1 MKNESLGELEKLQ
14 TLARKKGFVCML
26 WHIDDVQDYY
36 DVSDEEALELME
48 YAIYYNRGAEYISSS
63 IDNYFKAN
71 VKKRKG

>member
-1 MKNESLGELEKLQ
+1 MKDESLGELEQLQ

-48 YAIYYNRGAEYISSS
+48 YAIWYNKGNEYIGSM

-71 VKKRKG
+71 AKKRGN